1 VPLQITFTG
10 RRSEPAGSVPLPPK
24 RKWQA
29 ITVSTVLLVPAYW
42 SMLAGA
48 VGFALDDAEDEPN
61 SGALFALGLAI
72 IPFVFVVLAFMS
84 EHPRAPGAA
93 AKAMALSLLVG
104 VLVTA
109 LAADPVTGMVAGV
122 GAGAV
127 VALRPEPDQGLR
139 PRIYG
144 VAVATAYTFV
154 LVRTVG
160 SFALLSAPVF
170 PVTAVGLADHLVAWW
185 REREDAYSRR

>member
-61 SGALFALGLAI
+61 
-72 IPFVFVVLAFMS
+72 
-84 EHPRAPGAA
+84 
-93 AKAMALSLLVG
+93 LLVG